1 MEDEGPRDKK
11 WLATTGAR
19 TPDSHLL
26 VSHPLPSSQAGA
38 VQLGGGGRSTR
49 GKGKSGWECRVS
61 RGFEAMEGPA
71 LQAADRVA
79 LGGVP
84 RTVCSGGWAKT
95 GIHS

>member
-1 MEDEGPRDKK
+1 MRDQGTRSG
-11 WLATTGAR
+11 WQLLEPGLQ
-19 TPDSHLL
+19 TPICWFHT
-26 VSHPLPSSQAGA
+26 PSQAPRLVLCSVGE
-38 VQLGGGGRSTR
+38 RSTR